1 MQWTTEKPS
10 QSGYYWG
17 YENLDEIDADVILVH
32 VNHDSQQCFG
42 LGVTFSV
49 DDFSHWI
56 GPLSIPVNPHHS
68 YSGQDIAQFIVD
80 YINHLDSQAEC
91 PGNRDELVKNMINA
105 MIIGARRESV
115 QLSQPDNLPIRHL
128 SSVEKE

>member
-56 GPLSIPVNPHHS
+56 GPLSIPVNPHYS
-68 YSGQDIAQFIVD
+68 YSGQD
-80 YINHLDSQAEC
+80 
-91 PGNRDELVKNMINA
+91 
-105 MIIGARRESV
+105 SV

>member
-1 MQWTTEKPS
+1 MLKVTKNITNVLSVDVDGLIIDMCKDRGQVMQWTTEKPS

-32 VNHDSQQCFG
+32 VTHDSQQCFG

-68 YSGQDIAQFIVD
+68 YSGQD
-80 YINHLDSQAEC
+80 
-91 PGNRDELVKNMINA
+91 
-105 MIIGARRESV
+105 SV

-128 SSVEKE
+128 SSVEKEKNEQ